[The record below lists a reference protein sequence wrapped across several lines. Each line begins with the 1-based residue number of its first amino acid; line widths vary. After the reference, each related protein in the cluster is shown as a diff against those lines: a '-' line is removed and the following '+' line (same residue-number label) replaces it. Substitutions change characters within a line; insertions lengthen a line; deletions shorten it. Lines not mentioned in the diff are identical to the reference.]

1 MAGFI
6 YLLVSLLI
14 TIIINVKLVLDR
26 EVFSVLCSIFR
37 SNFWE
42 LDIGNTGVSV

>member
-6 YLLVSLLI
+6 YLFGFLLI
-14 TIIINVKLVLDR
+14 NNINVKFVVDR
-26 EVFSVLCSIFR
+26 VFSVLCSIFI
-37 SNFWE
+37 SNSWE